1 MKEQLRARLLKVF
14 EAEHV
19 EHLTVIR
26 QVLETAAAGALT
38 PEAIN
43 EAFRR
48 AHSLKGAARAVDLSQ
63 VEQLAHHL
71 ESLFQR
77 VVQASLT
84 LGPAEIAVLHQ
95 ALDLSEDLVG
105 AELGQGAQ
113 PKAMTGLFAIEKLL
127 GIEAPPDS
135 EPARQPASL
144 PAIVDLPAAPVA
156 MPATQAAASSAES
169 HPHLTAKPA
178 AEAEEAP
185 VDVPVDLPVFSPEGD
200 QLRISASRLST
211 LLETAD
217 RLQSEGQRQR
227 QAEELCRD
235 LLDNLTELENFWEQ
249 SARGLDDPELELG
262 MRSRLQALN
271 RLGRATRA
279 LQRQSTWKLG
289 QEVTLLQQDI
299 REVRMLP
306 ARELFQGMP
315 KLIRE
320 LAHEQGKLVQVRFI
334 GWEIE
339 ADRAVLQAIKDPVM
353 HSLRNAV
360 AHGIESPEERM
371 ALGKDPTGQIV
382 CSFKARGH
390 QLCITIKDDGRGLDE
405 ARIRKQIGSGDEDWQ
420 QHIFSEGFS
429 TARRVDRLS
438 GRGMGLS
445 VVSETVRRLQ
455 GELSVDSKPAHGFT
469 LTLELPLHI
478 ATTHLLLAEARS
490 QRFALPSASIGALL
504 RIRPDEIKLLEG
516 QAVIYFQERAVSFAN
531 LSELLWNQA
540 VSYKG
545 PQAVVLLRSNEHQLA
560 LAVDALLAERE
571 SVLKPLSGP
580 AAELSLYLG
589 AIQSPDGEP
598 IPVLD
603 PHQLFALAA
612 NTPVMAA
619 PEADVEPPLILVVD
633 DSITTRTLEQTILE
647 TQGYRV
653 EVAVNGREA
662 LELAQRYRFDVIISD
677 VQMPEMDGLE
687 LLATL
692 KADPAL
698 AETPVILVTSL
709 QADHDRRRGLE
720 LGAVAYLVKQKF
732 EQQELLDV
740 LRQFI

>member
-48 AHSLKGAARAVDLSQ
+48 AHSLKGAARAVDLIQ
-63 VEQLAHHL
+63 VEKLAHHL

-113 PKAMTGLFAIEKLL
+113 PKAMTGMDAIERLL
-127 GIEAPPDS
+127 GIEASTDS
-135 EPARQPASL
+135 APT
-144 PAIVDLPAAPVA
+144 IVDLPAPPVA
-156 MPATQAAASSAES
+156 EPTTAMIPV
-169 HPHLTAKPA
+169 LTAVPE
-178 AEAEEAP
+178 AEAVEGLPEI
-185 VDVPVDLPVFSPEGD
+185 PVFSPEGD

-235 LLDNLTELENFWEQ
+235 LLDGLLELENFWEQ

-371 ALGKDPTGQIV
+371 ELGKDPTGQIV

-405 ARIRKQIGSGDEDWQ
+405 ARIRKQIGHGQEDWQ

-455 GELSVDSKPAHGFT
+455 GELSVDSKPAQGFT

-478 ATTHLLLAEARS
+478 ATTHLLLAESRS
-490 QRFALPSASIGALL
+490 QRFALPSASVGALL
-504 RIRPDEIKLLEG
+504 RIRPEEIKRLEG

-545 PQAVVLLRSNEHQLA
+545 PLAVVLLRSNEHQLA

-598 IPVLD
+598 IPVID

-619 PEADVEPPLILVVD
+619 PEAEAEPPLILVVD

-687 LLATL
+687 LLAAL

-698 AETPVILVTSL
+698 ADTPVILVTSL

-720 LGAVAYLVKQKF
+720 LGAEAYLVKQKF